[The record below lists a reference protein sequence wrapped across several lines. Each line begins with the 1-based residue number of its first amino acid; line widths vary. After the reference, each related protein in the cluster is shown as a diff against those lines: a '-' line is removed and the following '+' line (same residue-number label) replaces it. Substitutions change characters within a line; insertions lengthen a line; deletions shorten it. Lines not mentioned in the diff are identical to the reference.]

1 MSNLKSKSSKNI
13 KYKSLEKSND
23 NLLFNNQNSLCLY
36 IENNNNYGRYLLH
49 DGSLY
54 EGFIRK
60 HKKGMIASGKGNFF
74 MKEFLDDKGGDCY
87 QIYSGNFENGKY
99 HGYGEY
105 YSYNKTNN
113 ILLKKGKFKYDNFDG
128 IITTMKLKIKR
139 EIYKDLC
146 DNVIND
152 KNFKFNN
159 NNLISQIINNVISN
173 GNEKISE
180 IALFNDEK
188 KKEIYY
194 IDKTTEEE
202 RFKSIWIGKFDNLKT
217 PTGFGTILI
226 EDNIKG
232 GLDSFTGYF
241 KKGIMNKGV
250 YKTPKYTMKGQF
262 EEKDDMIVYNGD
274 YVMERPKY
282 SKGFKRVIGTWKND
296 KLQHP
301 CYLD

>member
-113 ILLKKGKFKYDNFDG
+113 IDYKHIRFIDSLNLCKKLLPDIKSYSLKNMTQKFK
-128 IITTMKLKIKR
+128 IK
-139 EIYKDLC
+139 
-146 DNVIND
+146 
-152 KNFKFNN
+152 
-159 NNLISQIINNVISN
+159 S
-173 GNEKISE
+173 
-180 IALFNDEK
+180 
-188 KKEIYY
+188 
-194 IDKTTEEE
+194 
-202 RFKSIWIGKFDNLKT
+202 
-217 PTGFGTILI
+217 GT
-226 EDNIKG
+226 
-232 GLDSFTGYF
+232 S
-241 KKGIMNKGV
+241 
-250 YKTPKYTMKGQF
+250 
-262 EEKDDMIVYNGD
+262 
-274 YVMERPKY
+274 
-282 SKGFKRVIGTWKND
+282 
-296 KLQHP
+296 
-301 CYLD
+301 